1 MIEIIGPLV
10 HAPAAA
16 PVATGG
22 ARPAPLQKQLIERL
36 QQAILAGRLPAG
48 SLLPSS
54 RLLAAEM
61 GVSRNTVV
69 IAYEHL
75 AAVGYVVAD
84 KQGTRVSP
92 LSSPVAR
99 GEPPVQ
105 PALPE
110 VVYAA
115 RVAQFAATRT
125 HADNTFALTP
135 GTPALDRFP
144 LGAWRRALERS
155 MDQALPLALGYGTPA
170 GEPALR
176 DAIAAHLRM
185 ARGVRC
191 EGSQVVITEG
201 AQEALNLCV
210 RLFTNPGDVAWVE
223 DPGYRGAK
231 AAFNLGDLNTLPIPV
246 DAEGMAAL
254 SGAWR
259 AHPPRL
265 IYTSPAHQYP
275 TGAVL
280 SVARRLE
287 LIAQARRCGAWL
299 IEDDYDGEFRHT
311 GEPIAS
317 MQGLV
322 DDAPVLYVGSFSKTM
337 FPALRIGFVVLPRA
351 IGAHAAV
358 ALQEMLRGGH
368 RLEQLALAH
377 FIESGEFGRHLGRMR
392 RLYRER
398 QQALRDALTAHF
410 ASAQILGGDC
420 GMHLTLR
427 LPPRLADRTLAERAR
442 AAGLNPRAL
451 SGFALRPRAA
461 TNGLVIGYGN
471 TTAERLAPAIDTLA
485 ELARKLEGK
494 PARGSKVA
502 SAAVRGAALRE

>member
-1 MIEIIGPLV
+1 MIEIIGPLA
-10 HAPAAA
+10 HTAANRG
-16 PVATGG
+16 VG
-22 ARPAPLQKQLIERL
+22 AGAGIGDAQKPAPLQKQLIERL
-36 QQAILAGRLPAG
+36 QQAILGGRLPAG

-54 RLLAAEM
+54 RLLSAEM

-84 KQGTRVSP
+84 KKGTRVSP
-92 LSSPVAR
+92 LSSRAAR
-99 GEPPVQ
+99 GEPPARSAPPKV
-105 PALPE
+105 A
-110 VVYAA
+110 YAA
-115 RVAQFAATRT
+115 RVGQFTATRT
-125 HADNTFALTP
+125 HVDAALPLTP

-144 LGAWRRALERS
+144 LAAWRRALERS
-155 MDQALPLALGYGTPA
+155 MERALPLALGYGTPA

-210 RLFTNPGDVAWVE
+210 RLFTNPGDVAWIE

-231 AAFNLGDLNTLPIPV
+231 AAFNQGDLTTVPMPV
-246 DAEGMAAL
+246 GVEGMSVP

-259 AHPPRL
+259 AHPPKL

-287 LIAQARRCGAWL
+287 LIAEARRCGAWL
-299 IEDDYDGEFRHT
+299 IEDDYDGEFRYA

-337 FPALRIGFVVLPRA
+337 FPALRIGFVVLPQA
-351 IGAHAAV
+351 IAAHVEV
-358 ALQEMLRGGH
+358 ALYEMLRGGH

-377 FIESGEFGRHLGRMR
+377 FMESGEFGRHLGRMR

-398 QQALRDALTAHF
+398 QQALREALSEHF
-410 ASAQILGGDC
+410 ASSEILGGDC

-427 LPPRLADRTLAERAR
+427 MPSDIDDQALVQRAF
-442 AAGLNPRAL
+442 AKGLSPRAL
-451 SGFALRPRAA
+451 SGFALEPHAG

-471 TTAERLAPAIDTLA
+471 TSAEELAPAVRTLS
-485 ELARKLEGK
+485 ELAAGMEK
-494 PARGSKVA
+494 PRRRRA
-502 SAAVRGAALRE
+502 